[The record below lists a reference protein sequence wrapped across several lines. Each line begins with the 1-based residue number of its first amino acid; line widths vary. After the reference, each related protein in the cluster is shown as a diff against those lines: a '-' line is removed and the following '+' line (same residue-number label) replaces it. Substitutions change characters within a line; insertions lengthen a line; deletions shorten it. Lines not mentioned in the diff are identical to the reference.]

1 MNTAAPAG
9 PVPGIS
15 GTVICVSAVSTPY
28 LARARPVWRGRMH
41 AWAFF
46 ASIPAGIALVVIASG
61 AAATVGAAIY
71 SATLLLLFG
80 TSAAYHRL
88 AQSERA
94 RTIMQ
99 RLDHSMIYLLIAG
112 TYVPL
117 CLVALPPSWGIPMLA
132 IVGTLAA
139 VGMVLKLAF
148 FHGARYVSSAL
159 YIVMG
164 WVAIAATPALIDS
177 LTAVQFGLIMA
188 GGVAYTIGFPV
199 LMVKRPNP
207 WPTTFGYHEI
217 WHLLTVLAASLHFAA
232 VADVVA

>member
-1 MNTAAPAG
+1 MNTRPAGSAAPT
-9 PVPGIS
+9 S
-15 GTVICVSAVSTPY
+15 GTVMAVSAVPTPY
-28 LARARPVWRGRMH
+28 LALPRPLWRGRMH
-41 AWAFF
+41 SWAFF
-46 ASIPAGIALVVIASG
+46 ASIPAGIGLIVVASG
-61 AAATVGAAIY
+61 AAAIVGAVIY

-117 CLVALPPSWGIPMLA
+117 CLVALPPSWGIPMLV
-132 IVGTLAA
+132 IVGSLAA

-148 FHGARYVSSAL
+148 FHGARHVSSGL

-164 WVAIAATPALIDS
+164 WVAIVATPVLIDS
-177 LTAVQFGLIMA
+177 LTALQFGLIVA

-199 LMVKRPNP
+199 LMTRRPNP

-217 WHLLTVLAASLHFAA
+217 WHLLTVVAASLHFAA
-232 VADVVA
+232 VADVLA